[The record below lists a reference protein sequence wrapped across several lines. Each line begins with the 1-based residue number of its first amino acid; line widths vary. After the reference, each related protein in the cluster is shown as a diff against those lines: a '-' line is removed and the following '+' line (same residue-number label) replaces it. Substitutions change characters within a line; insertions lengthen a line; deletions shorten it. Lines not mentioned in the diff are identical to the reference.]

1 MKKEKPEETLEK
13 TEDVITEEL
22 PEGQE
27 ANPLPEGV
35 TEAPRNAEEMHLSLI
50 KDSSPLVE
58 AYLAVS
64 DDQGELLG
72 DKDLEEEVKRYCALY
87 QRSKKEG
94 IEDYRKFYH

>member
-35 TEAPRNAEEMHLSLI
+35 TEAPQHEEHMHLSL
-50 KDSSPLVE
+50 
-58 AYLAVS
+58 
-64 DDQGELLG
+64 
-72 DKDLEEEVKRYCALY
+72 
-87 QRSKKEG
+87 
-94 IEDYRKFYH
+94 